1 MMFHDNKYENFDL
14 WHKRGFTK
22 GARLVMH
29 REPWNIVWCLPLWA
43 AIFKP
48 ITKFGAIWQS
58 SLKEG
63 RRGLRP
69 EIRHYS
75 GSGDENRECSGT
87 LVQGGQW
94 GGWSNCLVLVVDHLM
109 LFWSL
114 WWWQGWNSFQRHWRR
129 WRWWEWRWWLALHKR
144 VFSRTLPTRRAGHQ
158 VWAHPYTQLDL
169 CWWWQQKG
177 AMRTAGCQN

>member
-1 MMFHDNKYENFDL
+1 MVYPDNNDNLERWQLAMIYLDNKDENFDL

-22 GARLVMH
+22 GARVAMH

-75 GSGDENRECSGT
+75 GWGDENRECSGI
-87 LVQGGQW
+87 LIQGGQR
-94 GGWSNCLVLVVDHLM
+94 GGWSNCLVLIVVHLM
-109 LFWSL
+109 LFWPWLITMMVSKPEL
-114 WWWQGWNSFQRHWRR
+114 FSETLTPLQRVRKHCDR
-129 WRWWEWRWWLALHKR
+129 
-144 VFSRTLPTRRAGHQ
+144 F
-158 VWAHPYTQLDL
+158 
-169 CWWWQQKG
+169 
-177 AMRTAGCQN
+177 